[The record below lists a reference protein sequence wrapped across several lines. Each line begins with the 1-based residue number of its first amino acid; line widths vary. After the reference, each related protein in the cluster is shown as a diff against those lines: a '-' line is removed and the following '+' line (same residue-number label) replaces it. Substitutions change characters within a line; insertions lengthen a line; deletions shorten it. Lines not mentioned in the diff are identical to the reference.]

1 MSEFQIVLNLQ
12 TQLYEYKYV
21 QNYITNQMTR
31 SIEFFNRK
39 RRSSNSSKM
48 STSELSHQVWPDK
61 IRWKESSNNM
71 VIHLKASPPTSLV
84 NHIVLFSY
92 LFEPTLLY
100 HPRSTYCKFNL
111 GASLFL
117 HQVFVSSPSFF
128 SFLFSFRILMK

>member
-84 NHIVLFSY
+84 NHIVLFIY
-92 LFEPTLLY
+92 LFEPTLSY

-117 HQVFVSSPSFF
+117 HQVFVSSPFFF